1 MIFAEYVAMELLQIV
16 DHNLH
21 IKKKWFDSWNI
32 DRQQICKK
40 MVRRTDL
47 FAE

>member
-21 IKKKWFDSWNI
+21 IKKKKWFDSWNI
-32 DRQQICKK
+32 DR
-40 MVRRTDL
+40 
-47 FAE
+47 